1 MRVKIKQN
9 RIFQS
14 INDVWCA
21 DVLQQGYA
29 HVKQFLQ
36 SYVRGVNQLSQQ
48 DIATKAPMSMDAA
61 SAADPVFMNGHPLS
75 AVNVQEEI
83 DSLTSKLAELDREI
97 PHVGNLSGIRPSVAD
112 SRGRASSSISSLP
125 LAPLATF
132 VELESMSEGSYFAE
146 QPTSVDQASHRKVG
160 NGKHLLNGPSDSSA
174 AVNGSVAVIRQQAVI
189 VTKDVSVGVAVG
201 DSSKVASA
209 ATGGT
214 SGGGSVEVIP
224 RLSGSNSG
232 GSIEIAPVV
241 ISSAA
246 DSSIEVTPLV
256 KVDGSCVEVVQL
268 VNDHSSVAPTEGN
281 SLVDGST
288 ADGHTEVVALV
299 VVKRTVDVLESTA
312 AAATAAPLKL
322 SAENDVDVLPISN
335 GDVISVP
342 KTPVPTCHKTPAGG
356 DTADAAEALGSM
368 VDSKMC
374 NGCHVVDSPLAQ
386 LPTAAN

>member
-1 MRVKIKQN
+1 
-9 RIFQS
+9 
-14 INDVWCA
+14 VWCA
-21 DVLQQGYA
+21 GVLQQGYA

-48 DIATKAPMSMDAA
+48 DTATKAPMPMDAA

-75 AVNVQEEI
+75 TVNVEEEI

-125 LAPLATF
+125 LAPLATC

-146 QPTSVDQASHRKVG
+146 LPTSVDQTSHRKVG
-160 NGKHLLNGPSDSSA
+160 NGKHLLNGTSDSPA

-189 VTKDVSVGVAVG
+189 VTKDASVGIAVG
-201 DSSKVASA
+201 DSSKVAPA
-209 ATGGT
+209 ANGGT
-214 SGGGSVEVIP
+214 SGGGSMEVIP
-224 RLSGSNSG
+224 RLSGSIPG

-241 ISSAA
+241 IGSAV

-256 KVDGSCVEVVQL
+256 KVNGNVGDGVEVVQL
-268 VNDHSSVAPTEGN
+268 VNGHLSVAPTEGT

-288 ADGHTEVVALV
+288 ADGHSEVVALV
-299 VVKRTVDVLESTA
+299 VVKRTIDVVESTA

-322 SAENDVDVLPISN
+322 STENDVDALPISN

-342 KTPVPTCHKTPAGG
+342 KIPVPTCHKTPAGG
-356 DTADAAEALGSM
+356 DIADAAEGLGNM
-368 VDSKMC
+368 VDGKMC
-374 NGCHVVDSPLAQ
+374 NDYHVVDSSLDQ
-386 LPTAAN
+386 LPAAAN